1 MDVDERAVNVNLQK
15 YCVNKIALPVENFLS
30 YIHCF
35 ISGNELL

>member
-1 MDVDERAVNVNLQK
+1 MDVDELAVSVKLQK
-15 YCVNKIALPVENFLS
+15 YCVNKIALPLEKFLS